1 MKANLGGLD
10 RIVRLVAGL
19 ALIAVGAMGL
29 VAAPWNMVAM
39 GAGAVFALTS
49 VFSFC
54 PLYTLFGINSC
65 PVK

>member
-39 GAGAVFALTS
+39 GVGAVFALTS
-49 VFSFC
+49 VISFC
-54 PLYTLFGINSC
+54 PLYTLLGINSC
-65 PVK
+65 PTK